1 MILLNRISLQAK
13 KSRTHPTLNSLYF
26 TIMKSKS
33 LDFRQIEWWI
43 ITSATLIAF
52 LFILFGYRPQF
63 YDDSGFAIFKFAS
76 RLLILAVLFAAF
88 HLIHM
93 VLIPK
98 YQLET
103 KKWPS
108 VAWIILIGLVSFGV
122 CALFGYK
129 AELVKTPFPTY
140 FLGIMVLY
148 ACYLIGAH
156 LFSQALTPPKIRD
169 FQLYNISRLILGYLF
184 TLFYLIQLDPITS
197 QGPSI
202 IYGIFIPVIL
212 IVSLYNFHLVYGKR
226 KKGLIKQSRWYN
238 WGLVVAL
245 LFTFLIISAEANRE
259 EIFFVGGLGT
269 VAFIQLI
276 FFPLTSLL
284 FKKYDSFLGQIS
296 TLTYQVDQSHAGMDF
311 LRSQINPHFLFN
323 ALNTLYASA
332 LMENAEKTSDGIQ
345 KLGDMMRFMLHENQ
359 LPRIPLSREIN
370 YLRNYLDLQM
380 LRFGAQSNLE
390 IDLQINESQ
399 CAGDIAPMLLIPFV
413 ENAFKHGISA
423 KEKSWI
429 RLNLRCI
436 SGSVHLDLVNST
448 HPEKPASE
456 KSREESGIGLEN
468 VKSRLQ
474 LVYPDRHQLNIFSN
488 DTDFFVHLSIQL
500 DHT

>member
-1 MILLNRISLQAK
+1 MQ
-13 KSRTHPTLNSLYF
+13 
-26 TIMKSKS
+26 SKS
-33 LDFRQIEWWI
+33 LDFRQVEWWI
-43 ITSATLIAF
+43 VTTAVLTAF
-52 LFILFGYRPQF
+52 LFVLFGYRPQF
-63 YDDSGFAIFKFAS
+63 YNDSGMAIFQFAS
-76 RLLILAVLFAAF
+76 RLLILAALYSAF

-98 YQLET
+98 YQT
-103 KKWPS
+103 DSNKWPS
-108 VAWIILIGLVSFGV
+108 VVWIALTGLVAFSI
-122 CALFGYK
+122 CAIFGYTSK
-129 AELVKTPFPTY
+129 LVKTPFPTY
-140 FLGIMVLY
+140 FLGIVVLY
-148 ACYLIGAH
+148 VCYLIGSN
-156 LFSQALTPPKIRD
+156 LFSQVLTPPKIRD
-169 FQLYNISRLILGYLF
+169 FQIYNISRLILGYLF
-184 TLFYLIQLDPITS
+184 TLLFLIQLDVIS
-197 QGPSI
+197 SEGPSI
-202 IYGIFIPVIL
+202 IFGVFIPVIF
-212 IVSLYNFHLVYGKR
+212 IASLYNFFLVYGK
-226 KKGLIKQSRWYN
+226 KKTGQIKQSRWYN
-238 WGLVVAL
+238 WGLMAIIL
-245 LFTFLIISAEANRE
+245 IGALIISVESNHE
-259 EIFFVGGLGT
+259 EIFVIGGLGT

-284 FKKYDSFLGQIS
+284 FKKYDSYIGQIS
-296 TLTYQVDQSHAGMDF
+296 TLSYQVNQGEAGMDF

-323 ALNTLYASA
+323 ALNTLYASS

-380 LRFGAQSNLE
+380 LRFGAQDNLD
-390 IDLQINESQ
+390 IDIQINENQ

-429 RLNLRCI
+429 KLNLRCI
-436 SGSVHLDLVNST
+436 AGSVHLDLVNST

-474 LVYPDRHQLNIFSN
+474 LIYPNRHNLNIISN

-500 DHT
+500 N